1 MPGDCDLMALH
12 VAALFTHDSA
22 GRMLR
27 VNEPNGARAPRF
39 FLGRTTAGD
48 ILRFRDDVD
57 DALAAALRDEASR
70 ISTSPLDPSPS
81 ARFEALLASS
91 APIEH
96 VGSGPAYV
104 FPDAIA
110 GGDAAVPIT
119 RENADLLR
127 AHLPQW
133 LGDVGVSEPMF
144 AVMEDG
150 HAVAVCASVRTT
162 PFAMEAGVE
171 TAPGF
176 RGRGHAMRATAAWAQ
191 AVRAAGRIP
200 MYSTSWENHASR
212 AVARKLGLRLFGS
225 DLHIT

>member
-1 MPGDCDLMALH
+1 MRDDRDLMALH
-12 VAALFTHDSA
+12 VDALFTHDAA

-39 FLGRTTAGD
+39 FLGRTATGQV
-48 ILRFRDDVD
+48 LRFRDDVD
-57 DALAAALRDEASR
+57 DTLATALRDEASR
-70 ISTSPLDPSPS
+70 TSVSPLDPIPS
-81 ARFEALLASS
+81 ARFEALLVAS

-104 FPDAIA
+104 CPDAIA
-110 GGDAAVPIT
+110 GGDGAVPVT
-119 RENADLLR
+119 RDNAGLLR

-133 LGDVGVSEPMF
+133 LGDVGVSEPLF
-144 AVMEDG
+144 AVVEEG
-150 HAVAVCASVRTT
+150 HAVAVCATVRIT
-162 PFAMEAGVE
+162 PFAAEAGVE
-171 TAPGF
+171 TAAAF
-176 RGRGHAMRATAAWAQ
+176 RGRGHALQATAAWAQ

-200 MYSTSWENHASR
+200 MYSTSWQNHASQ